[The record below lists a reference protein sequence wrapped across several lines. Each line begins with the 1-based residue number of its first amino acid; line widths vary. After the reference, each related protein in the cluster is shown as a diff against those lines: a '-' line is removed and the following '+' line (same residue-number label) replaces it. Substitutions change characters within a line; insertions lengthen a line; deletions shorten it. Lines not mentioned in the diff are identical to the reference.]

1 MPWRGCWREECAVA
15 LVMSGMNEDE
25 KERQRRQ
32 RMRSLAIALALAALV
47 ALFYAAT
54 IVRLGGNVFNRPM

>member
-1 MPWRGCWREECAVA
+1 VA
-15 LVMSGMNEDE
+15 LVMSGMSDDE

-32 RMRSLAIALALAALV
+32 RTRSLAIALALAALV

-54 IVRLGGNVFNRPM
+54 IVHLGGNVMNRPM

>member
-1 MPWRGCWREECAVA
+1 
-15 LVMSGMNEDE
+15 MSGMDQDE

-47 ALFYAAT
+47 ALFYAAS